1 MDKFSSLKSRM
12 KAQYEEQMSKV
23 QAKLKAEDESDSGDE
38 EENVSPPRKAS
49 TAVKNGSFIG
59 GASTDPAPAQAAA
72 SGTAAG
78 EQPSGPTP
86 PRQVLKFNINNMDQF
101 THEELQRVILKY
113 DQAHATQR

>member
-23 QAKLKAEDESDSGDE
+23 QAKLKAEDETDSGEE

-49 TAVKNGSFIG
+49 TVVKNGSFVG
-59 GASTDPAPAQAAA
+59 GTTTDPAPAQTA
-72 SGTAAG
+72 SGTAG
-78 EQPSGPTP
+78 EQPSAPTP